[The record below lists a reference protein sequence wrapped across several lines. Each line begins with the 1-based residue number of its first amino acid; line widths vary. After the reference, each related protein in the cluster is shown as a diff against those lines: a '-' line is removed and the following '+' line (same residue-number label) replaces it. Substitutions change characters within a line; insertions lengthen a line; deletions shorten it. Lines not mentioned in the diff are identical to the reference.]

1 MTLTTTRRALLAGG
15 TMLLAGRAAAQQQ
28 ATTLKLYSSG
38 YEIEAAMLAN
48 QVQERTDGRYQ
59 IEQILDFDTLTAAL
73 GEKRAAGG
81 EHALLDGV
89 AKGDLDLT
97 TIASVSA
104 TGHYPEMELFDVPF
118 MFRDYTH
125 ARAVLDGPI
134 GRDLLAKTRA
144 GGPLLLAW
152 SENGFRHLTNNTR
165 PVRSP
170 EDVKGLKLRTP
181 KSPVMIE
188 AFRTLGAE
196 VTPTPWSQAIFDA
209 LAQGVLDAQENT
221 IDTIWFT
228 QVFRFQQYLSL
239 TGHIYSPATIFM
251 SRAAYDRLSD
261 ADKEAFVESARRA
274 GELKRKSISDSED
287 MAIAQLLG
295 VGMKIN
301 TDVDKAAFRAAL
313 APAYAEWRQQFG
325 DLIERIQAHA

>member
-1 MTLTTTRRALLAGG
+1 MTPTMTRRALLAGS
-15 TMLLAGRAAAQQQ
+15 TMLLAGRAAAQQ
-28 ATTLKLYSSG
+28 ATTLKLYSAV

-48 QVQERTDGRYQ
+48 QVQERTEGRYQ
-59 IEQILDFDTLTAAL
+59 IEQFIGFDTLTAEL
-73 GEKRAAGG
+73 GEERAAGG

-89 AKGDLDLT
+89 HKGDLDLT

-104 TGHYPEMELFDVPF
+104 TVHYPEMEVFDVPF
-118 MFRDYTH
+118 MFRDYAH

-134 GRDLLAKTRA
+134 GQDLLAKTRS

-165 PVRSP
+165 PVRIP

-196 VTPTPWSQAIFDA
+196 VTPTPWSQAIFDM
-209 LAQGVLDAQENT
+209 LAEGTLNAQENT
-221 IDTIWFT
+221 INTIWST
-228 QVFRFQQYLSL
+228 EVFRFQKYLSL

-261 ADKEAFVESARRA
+261 ADKEAFVESARLA
-274 GELKRKSISDSED
+274 GELKRKSVTDSED
-287 MAIAQLLG
+287 MAIAQLLS

-301 TDVDKAAFRAAL
+301 MDVDKAAFRAAL
-313 APAYAEWRQQFG
+313 APAYATWRQQFG
-325 DLIERIQAHA
+325 DLIARIQAHA

>member
-1 MTLTTTRRALLAGG
+1 MTPITTRRALLAGG
-15 TMLLAGRAAAQQQ
+15 TMLLAGRAPAQQQ
-28 ATTLKLYSSG
+28 ATTLKLYSAV
-38 YEIEAAMLAN
+38 YEIEAA
-48 QVQERTDGRYQ
+48 
-59 IEQILDFDTLTAAL
+59 IEQFIGFDALTAEL
-73 GEKRAAGG
+73 RKERAAGG

-89 AKGDLDLT
+89 HKGALDLT

-104 TGHYPEMELFDVPF
+104 TGHYPEMEVFDVPF
-118 MFRDYTH
+118 MFRDYAH

-134 GRDLLAKTRA
+134 GRDLLAKTPS
-144 GGPLLLAW
+144 GGPLLLAC

-165 PVRSP
+165 PVRTP

-209 LAQGVLDAQENT
+209 LAQGTLNAQENT
-221 IDTIWFT
+221 INTIWST
-228 QVFRFQQYLSL
+228 Q
-239 TGHIYSPATIFM
+239 IFM

-261 ADKEAFVESARRA
+261 ADKEAFVESARQA

-287 MAIAQLLG
+287 MAIAQLLS

-313 APAYAEWRQQFG
+313 APAYAKWRQQFG